1 MVVGINSLITLCI
14 KVVFIFLW
22 GGGGY
27 KCGESGARHNKLGIT
42 VASLAPREL
51 CKRFLPSFLLE
62 GGRSGWPE
70 EASGSPAIV

>member
-1 MVVGINSLITLCI
+1 MANLGPAIINC
-14 KVVFIFLW
+14 
-22 GGGGY
+22 
-27 KCGESGARHNKLGIT
+27 IT